1 MLLANFSIF
10 FIIDNQLNEIGK
22 VFHTTSTIAALLGV
36 GLILASLP
44 KLTRMKKIGSELG
57 VKDKIVII
65 VLVFIYGLFV
75 VFPFA

>member
-1 MLLANFSIF
+1 
-10 FIIDNQLNEIGK
+10 
-22 VFHTTSTIAALLGV
+22 
-36 GLILASLP
+36 
-44 KLTRMKKIGSELG
+44 MKKIGSELG